1 MLRNLIVTFFQDIT
15 YALQSNFSMR
25 HIPFP
30 TYDLLTPMKASPDR
44 VDAIIRRMQDYLQR
58 NANPRVY
65 ASRGKNFR
73 LTQVFFLIL
82 VLFFLFLYIV

>member
-1 MLRNLIVTFFQDIT
+1 
-15 YALQSNFSMR
+15 MR

-58 NANPRVY
+58 NSNPRIY
-65 ASRGKNFR
+65 ASRGKKFR
-73 LTQVFFLIL
+73 LTQVKIEQHDIKLIIIEDCR
-82 VLFFLFLYIV
+82 LYVH